1 MIERL
6 LRADEKLFFA
16 INNGLGNPL
25 TDGLM
30 TLASVAGSF
39 GVLFLFGLL
48 YILLWER
55 EKKWAR
61 LIAFI
66 LTMTL
71 AGAGL
76 LTAKEYFDRDR
87 PLKNFIA
94 EIERGEVF
102 IRAPHNQL
110 HKRSFPSGHSQAAFS
125 VATFFALYYRRYRLL
140 LFATASMIA
149 ISRVFLGVHYPAD
162 IVAGS
167 FYGAMMAWLFWK
179 LDPTVTPQ
187 RKKLDANR
195 DSV

>member
-1 MIERL
+1 MIEQILQR
-6 LRADEKLFFA
+6 DEKLFFA
-16 INNGLGNPL
+16 INNGMGSPL

-30 TLASVAGSF
+30 TLASEAGSF
-39 GVLFLFGLL
+39 SVLFLFGLF

-66 LTMTL
+66 LTMGV
-71 AGAGL
+71 AGTGL
-76 LTAKEYFDRDR
+76 IMTKEYFDRDR

-94 EIERGEVF
+94 ETESGEVF
-102 IRAPHNQL
+102 IRAPHYKL

-140 LFATASMIA
+140 LYFAASMVA

-162 IVAGS
+162 ILVGS
-167 FYGAMMAWLFWK
+167 FYGATMAWLCWR
-179 LDPTVTPQ
+179 LDPTVVRQ
-187 RKKLDANR
+187 RKKLDAIH